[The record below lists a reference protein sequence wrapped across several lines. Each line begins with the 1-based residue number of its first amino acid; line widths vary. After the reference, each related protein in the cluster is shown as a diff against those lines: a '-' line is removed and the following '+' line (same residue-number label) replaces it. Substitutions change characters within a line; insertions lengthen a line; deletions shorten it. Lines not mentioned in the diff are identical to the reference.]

1 MDTTSTAPA
10 AALPATALPVGADA
24 AMWQDIAGASMEAD
38 FESDL
43 AHALALSQES
53 PPEELLDILQ
63 DSSNS
68 AVAGGV
74 QADIA
79 AVNMATY
86 HQQDADAE
94 AAAEAAAA
102 ATEAPAEAPAPTT
115 APVETAATEA
125 DAGIRPVLKKF
136 KAAAEE
142 SQCPICLEPFY
153 PRAQVTACPQ
163 CFSGVTHAGNCTMTL
178 KDAPLLLTRATGD
191 IDDERFFKLC
201 CLSLP
206 PSLSLSLSLS
216 SSHSYT
222 PNGLCR
228 SVQMRFRHA

>member
-1 MDTTSTAPA
+1 
-10 AALPATALPVGADA
+10 
-24 AMWQDIAGASMEAD
+24 MWQDIAGANMEAD

-43 AHALALSQES
+43 AHALALSQE
-53 PPEELLDILQ
+53 E
-63 DSSNS
+63 
-68 AVAGGV
+68 
-74 QADIA
+74 
-79 AVNMATY
+79 
-86 HQQDADAE
+86 
-94 AAAEAAAA
+94 
-102 ATEAPAEAPAPTT
+102 

-125 DAGIRPVLKKF
+125 DAGIRPRLKKL

-163 CFSGVTHAGNCTMTL
+163 CFSGVTHAGYCTTTL
-178 KDAPLLLTRATGD
+178 KDAPMLLTRATGD
-191 IDDERFFKLC
+191 TDDERFFKLC